1 MGKPERAILLA
12 FGLAVA
18 VGCTWGLPGS
28 DAWCADSISPR
39 SCGLFAIAETYLPG
53 HYHVYPPL
61 HMAILTVV
69 SLPWIALAMAK
80 VGTGVD
86 ALAIELV
93 KPLYMTGVEIGAR
106 LVSAIMALAIVHNTM
121 RLWGRIGGR
130 RVGVGAGVVVATNAV
145 LVYYAHTGNLEVPY
159 LFWLTWAL
167 VELDRVAA
175 GERREPHVLLLTVAA
190 ALTKQT
196 AVAALLL
203 PLPAYLLFVPWW
215 QRRSSPLRPP
225 VWRGALFA
233 GAVYAVVSGAVVNPS
248 GYRRHLAFT
257 FGPGSQTWARY
268 GAGWGGAAFFAR
280 AVLRELPLFTSWPI
294 AVAAALG
301 IAVAL
306 RGKASLAM
314 ARLALPLVAGVSFTL
329 FLHLLGRRTE
339 ERFLLPA
346 SLFLLPYAAVLF
358 DRAWERTT
366 SGLAWSF
373 ARPALMLAAALAVV
387 LAVRGVASM
396 DATLLVDPRY
406 AAERFLAALPAGAH
420 VEVVGSPMFLPRMP
434 GFVVAVRPGVEPVAD
449 RQRIPGI
456 EELVDPLLDPR
467 PRAPAAIVVADGA
480 TPAEIVTMVR
490 PFGQMQYRDPVSLAF
505 FRGLMDG
512 SLGYERTLRATCS
525 LPWPLECRR
534 VHESTAGEVWIYEP
548 SRSSITG
555 DALP

>member
-1 MGKPERAILLA
+1 MNV
-12 FGLAVA
+12 FV
-18 VGCTWGLPGS
+18 
-28 DAWCADSISPR
+28 
-39 SCGLFAIAETYLPG
+39 
-53 HYHVYPPL
+53 
-61 HMAILTVV
+61 
-69 SLPWIALAMAK
+69 
-80 VGTGVD
+80 TG
-86 ALAIELV
+86 
-93 KPLYMTGVEIGAR
+93 
-106 LVSAIMALAIVHNTM
+106 
-121 RLWGRIGGR
+121 
-130 RVGVGAGVVVATNAV
+130 GAGYIGSVCTEELLNAGHQV
-145 LVYYAHTGNLEVPY
+145 TIFDNLTEGHR
-159 LFWLTWAL
+159 LAL
-167 VELDRVAA
+167 DPRAKFIEGDLANRD
-175 GERREPHVLLLTVAA
+175 
-190 ALTKQT
+190 QI
-196 AVAALLL
+196 L
-203 PLPAYLLFVPWW
+203 P
-215 QRRSSPLRPP
+215 
-225 VWRGALFA
+225 
-233 GAVYAVVSGAVVNPS
+233 
-248 GYRRHLAFT
+248 
-257 FGPGSQTWARY
+257 
-268 GAGWGGAAFFAR
+268 
-280 AVLRELPLFTSWPI
+280 

-434 GFVVAVRPGVEPVAD
+434 GSVVAVRPGVEPVAD